1 MVSKRQG
8 FTLLELM
15 IVITIMGTM
24 AALLAPGISEFM
36 ADARASSAT
45 EDLVRLSRHM
55 RARAQE
61 TGLAHLMMF
70 GRTATDSGGLGVFRV
85 YEGMNNHCRTT
96 PWPQTINGALSDG
109 HAPIE
114 IVDMQF
120 YNPAA
125 SGYRPTADDSN
136 RQVIAVTAETG
147 AGAVDTVNLCY
158 EPSGATF
165 EGAADTSVT
174 GFVFTRQIANIKFT
188 VTRKVN
194 AVQHGTTREVNFPPG
209 GIARFRF

>member
-1 MVSKRQG
+1 MVSKHQG

-15 IVITIMGTM
+15 VVITVMGTM
-24 AALLAPGISEFM
+24 AALLAPGIGEFM

-45 EDLVRLSRHM
+45 EDLVRLSRHV

-70 GRTATDSGGLGVFRV
+70 GSTTNDTGGLGRIRV

-96 PWPQTINGALSDG
+96 PWPQTINGTISDG
-109 HAPIE
+109 HAPVQV
-114 IVDMQF
+114 VDMLL
-120 YNPAA
+120 YNPMPSGRNPSVDDA
-125 SGYRPTADDSN
+125 S
-136 RQVIAVTAETG
+136 RQVIAMTAQTSTG
-147 AGAVDTVNLCY
+147 VVDTVNLCY

-165 EGAADTSVT
+165 EGAADTSLA
-174 GFVFTRQIANIKFT
+174 GFVFTRQIANIKLT

-194 AVQHGTTREVNFPPG
+194 SVQRGMTREVNFPPG